1 MRPEPSIYE
10 EVQLVN
16 LEKALFVPH
25 CDNESNLDMVIIG
38 RDVKHN
44 FSVLVA
50 DVRGWNQNI
59 PYFNVYNHADYSC
72 ATEVARLHFR
82 DCGIETCN
90 NRGLPPW
97 IMDSTEIKNLV
108 EFMNRPNRFVSD
120 YTNWQL
126 ACYKWNCV
134 NYIFKTNEWFRD
146 YMDGKLDVKYSS
158 NKAYIPSTQK
168 MPETWEFR

>member
-1 MRPEPSIYE
+1 MKIET
-10 EVQLVN
+10 
-16 LEKALFVPH
+16 ALFVPY
-25 CDNESNLDMVIIG
+25 CDDESNLDMVIIG

-82 DCGIETCN
+82 DRGIETCN

-126 ACYKWNCV
+126 ACYKWNCE
-134 NYIFKTNEWFRD
+134 NYIFQTDEWFKD
-146 YMDGKLDVKYSS
+146 YVGGKLDTKYSS

>member
-1 MRPEPSIYE
+1 MKIET
-10 EVQLVN
+10 
-16 LEKALFVPH
+16 ALFVPH
-25 CDNESNLDMVIIG
+25 CDDESNLGMVIIG
-38 RDVKHN
+38 RDVKDN

-82 DCGIETCN
+82 DRGIETCN
-90 NRGLPPW
+90 NRGLPSW
-97 IMDSTEIKNLV
+97 IMDSTEIKNLI

-126 ACYKWNCV
+126 ACYKWNCE
-134 NYIFKTNEWFRD
+134 NYIFQTDEWFKD
-146 YMDGKLDVKYSS
+146 YMDGKLDAKYSS
-158 NKAYIPSTQK
+158 NNAYIPCTQK
-168 MPETWEFR
+168 MPKTWEFR